1 MPNLHKPSGQVVL
14 VINRTTFSAIIFSL
28 FHDKILTFT
37 RSAINEINALPSTK
51 WNCKNSVIYMMND
64 EVITPRN
71 SKYIFVE
78 IVKLINA

>member
-1 MPNLHKPSGQVVL
+1 MIFEKYAKGQVVL
-14 VINRTTFSAIIFSL
+14 VINRTTFSVIIFFL

-37 RSAINEINALPSTK
+37 RSAINEINALLSTK

-71 SKYIFVE
+71 SKYIFVG